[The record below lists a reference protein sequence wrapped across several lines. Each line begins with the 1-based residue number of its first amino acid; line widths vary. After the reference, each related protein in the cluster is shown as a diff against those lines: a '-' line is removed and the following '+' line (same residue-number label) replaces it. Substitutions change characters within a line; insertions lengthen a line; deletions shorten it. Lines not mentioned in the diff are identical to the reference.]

1 MTPLDVLTDLFG
13 SDPVDL
19 HGAMIVDAGGL
30 AQLVVERLAE
40 ARFLIVPADH

>member
-1 MTPLDVLTDLFG
+1 MTPLEVLTDLFG

-19 HGAMIVDAGGL
+19 HGAMIVDAGGS
-30 AQLVVERLAE
+30 AQFVIERPAK

>member
-30 AQLVVERLAE
+30 AQLVIERLAE
-40 ARFLIVPADH
+40 VRFLIVPADH

>member
-13 SDPVDL
+13 SDPIDL

-30 AQLVVERLAE
+30 AQLVSSASPRLG
-40 ARFLIVPADH
+40 F